1 MSMRVRL
8 ITLVVVCLLAIGGAV
23 GYALSLH
30 AKRQSQN
37 SNAPQ
42 VAQVSLSEI
51 EAAPR
56 IVFRS
61 TALGSS
67 YGKIA
72 MVSLADPA
80 GPRALTNTNCDRV
93 YASSAKILCLSSEQ
107 GIVTTYQAQILGAGL
122 QPEASLP
129 LAGIP
134 SRARLSLDGTLAATT
149 SFTAG
154 DSYAGT
160 SFSTR
165 TVISEL
171 GGSGASANLEEYTLI
186 NNGSAIKPIDRNFW
200 GVTFAHDDNTFY
212 ATVAWG
218 GKTHLVRG
226 DIKARTVVVLQADA
240 ECPSLSP
247 DGTKIVYKK
256 RNGQPAGHWRLASYD
271 IATGKET
278 LLAEPRNVDDQV
290 DWLDSNTVIYGIPRS
305 GSQAAIDDIYAV
317 PADGTGSPRMII
329 PQAWSPAVIR

>member
-1 MSMRVRL
+1 MSTRVRL
-8 ITLVVVCLLAIGGAV
+8 IVLAMVCVLAVGGAV

-30 AKRQSQN
+30 SKRVSQN
-37 SNAPQ
+37 SQAAP
-42 VAQVSLSEI
+42 VAQASLSQI
-51 EAAPR
+51 ESVPR

-80 GPRALTNTNCDRV
+80 GPRALTGTSCDRV
-93 YASSAKILCLSSEQ
+93 YASTAKVLCLSSQQ
-107 GIVTTYQAQILGAGL
+107 GIVTTYQAQVLGAGL
-122 QPEASLP
+122 HREQDLP

-165 TVISEL
+165 TVISQL
-171 GGSGASANLEEYTLI
+171 TGTDSSANLEDYTLI
-186 NNGSAIKPIDRNFW
+186 NNGSKIKPLDRNFW

-212 ATVAWG
+212 ATAAWG
-218 GKTHLVRG
+218 GHTHLVRG
-226 DIKARTVVVLQADA
+226 DRAARTVTTLHSDA

-247 DGTKIVYKK
+247 DGTTIVYKK
-256 RNGQPAGHWRLASYD
+256 RNGQPAGHWRLASYT
-271 IATGKET
+271 IATGQET
-278 LLAEPRNVDDQV
+278 LLAETRNVDDQV
-290 DWLDSNTVIYGIPRS
+290 DWLDSHTVIYGIPRS
-305 GSQAAIDDIYAV
+305 GSQAAIDDIFAV
-317 PADGTGSPRMII
+317 PSDGTGSPRLLIS
-329 PQAWSPAVIR
+329 QAWSPAVVR

>member
-1 MSMRVRL
+1 MSMRARL
-8 ITLVVVCLLAIGGAV
+8 ITLAVVCLLAVGGAV

-30 AKRQSQN
+30 SKRTAQN
-37 SNAPQ
+37 SSAPP
-42 VAQVSLSEI
+42 VAQASLSSVES
-51 EAAPR
+51 APR

-80 GPRALTNTNCDRV
+80 GPRALTATSCDRV

-107 GIVTTYQAQILGAGL
+107 GIVTTYQAQVLGTGL
-122 QPEASLP
+122 QAEKSLP

-165 TVISEL
+165 TVISTL
-171 GGSGASANLEEYTLI
+171 AGQSANANLEDYQLI
-186 NNGSAIKPIDRNFW
+186 HNGSRIKPVDRNFW

-212 ATVAWG
+212 ATAAWG
-218 GKTHLVRG
+218 GKTYLVRG
-226 DIKARTVVVLQADA
+226 DIKARTVTTLQTDA

-247 DGTKIVYKK
+247 DGTTVVYKK

-271 IATGKET
+271 VATGKET
-278 LLAEPRNVDDQV
+278 LLAETRNVDDQV
-290 DWLDSNTVIYGIPRS
+290 DWLDSHTVIYGIPRS

-317 PADGTGSPRMII
+317 PSDGTGSPRMLIA
-329 PQAWSPAVIR
+329 QAWSPAVVH

>member
-1 MSMRVRL
+1 MSIRSRL
-8 ITLVVVCLLAIGGAV
+8 ITLIAVCVLAIGGAV

-30 AKRQSQN
+30 NKRQTQN

-42 VAQVSLSEI
+42 VALAALSSI
-51 EAAPR
+51 ESAPR

-61 TALGSS
+61 TALGAT
-67 YGKIA
+67 YGKVA
-72 MVSLADPA
+72 MVSLAAPN
-80 GPRALTNTNCDRV
+80 GPRAMTSTDCDRV
-93 YASSAKILCLSSEQ
+93 YASSAKILCLSSAT
-107 GIVTTYQAQILGAGL
+107 GIVTTYKAQVLGTDL
-122 QPEASLP
+122 KSQASLP

-160 SFSTR
+160 GFSTR

-171 GGSGASANLEEYTLI
+171 ASSASANLEDFKLI
-186 NNGSAIKPIDRNFW
+186 DNGSAIKPLDRNYW
-200 GVTFAHDDNTFY
+200 GVTFAKDDNTFY

-226 DIKARTVVVLQADA
+226 DLRARTVSTLHTDA

-247 DGTKIVYKK
+247 DGGTIVYKK
-256 RNGQPAGHWRLASYD
+256 RNGQPAGRWRLASYNV
-271 IATGKET
+271 ATGKET
-278 LLAEPRNVDDQV
+278 LLAETRTVDDQV
-290 DWLDSNTVIYGIPRS
+290 DWLDSHTVLYGIPRS

-317 PADGTGSPRMII
+317 PSDGTGSPKLLI